1 MRNGGIQSTGHTNNN
16 MDIGQTRYNNGSS
29 KQKVKKATDYIGEML
44 RTGNLD
50 IAPGLNQMKPEGNQ
64 SAAYRS

>member
-29 KQKVKKATDYIGEML
+29 IQKGKKAIDYIGEML
-44 RTGNLD
+44 RTGNLN
-50 IAPGLNQMKPEGNQ
+50 IAPGHNQMSPEGDQ
-64 SAAYRS
+64 SSTFRS